1 MDNDEEPRNPK
12 YVTARLC
19 NEKQTNC
26 SANFKDELRTI
37 KKALV
42 GDDMRGGIVKDM
54 EELKTRLSLVKT
66 IALPIAL
73 SVVSALLV
81 AWAVTGFHIGG

>member
-1 MDNDEEPRNPK
+1 MSKYEEPRNPK
-12 YVTARLC
+12 YVTALQC
-19 NEKQTNC
+19 ISKQTNC
-26 SANFKDELRTI
+26 SSDFKEELRTI

-54 EELKTRLSLVKT
+54 GDLKSKLSLAKT
-66 IALPIAL
+66 VLLPIAL

-81 AWAVTGFHIGG
+81 AWAVTGFHIG

>member
-1 MDNDEEPRNPK
+1 MSEDEEPRNPK
-12 YVTARLC
+12 YVTSLQC
-19 NEKQTNC
+19 ISKQTNC
-26 SANFKDELRTI
+26 SSDFKDELRTI

-54 EELKTRLSLVKT
+54 GDLKSKLSLAKT
-66 IALPIAL
+66 VLLPIAL

-81 AWAVTGFHIGG
+81 AWAVTGFNIG